1 MMFKTFK
8 ASSLAEVFRQVRE
21 AFGPDAVVVSTKASL
36 GVMRTLPACVA
47 RFFTSV
53 IVFMAAPGGTK
64 IRGIEGRSLARSQ
77 GFWKRLHFAGTR
89 LSSL

>member
-36 GVMRTLPACVA
+36 GRRWIGVKRELRVEVTAVRRQTVQVLSA
-47 RFFTSV
+47 
-53 IVFMAAPGGTK
+53 
-64 IRGIEGRSLARSQ
+64 LANTPRMSMNMN
-77 GFWKRLHFAGTR
+77 
-89 LSSL
+89 